1 MLSELLGSTGVELG
15 EAVEVEKHGGL
26 EGAFCSVF
34 MSGLRALRWKYWI
47 VRMRFGRLSSDVA
60 LISRYALAC
69 RCVCG
74 LYVGEDTRMSSL
86 CAEKERVCL
95 CVCRMWGP
103 AECVR

>member
-47 VRMRFGRLSSDVA
+47 VRVRFGRLSSDA
-60 LISRYALAC
+60 APIRIYGLAC
-69 RCVCG
+69 RCACG
-74 LYVGEDTRMSSL
+74 LYLGE
-86 CAEKERVCL
+86 AIE
-95 CVCRMWGP
+95 
-103 AECVR
+103 